1 MSTNRKTGFL
11 KALDLSF
18 FLGAIGTVAFYSVVS
33 LPSLRGTLLYHYT
46 TEHVVEY
53 VIVGL
58 FIWGLADIALRFLSL
73 PKEILALRREWLPAR
88 SGREPVSNAAV
99 LLEQIR
105 TRPRWLQESR
115 VGRRLAQA
123 LEHVVE
129 NGSAADYRDH
139 LQYLADQDDDVT
151 HANYTLV
158 RFVIAVS
165 PILGFLGTVV
175 HFGTALS
182 GFSFD
187 EMADKLPAIV
197 AEMGTAFNTTTVA
210 LAAAMTMMF
219 ALFVCERFEHGI
231 VRRINRLV
239 ERELLNRFE
248 VKDANIAPFLTI
260 VQAANQEALQSIAAT
275 LQRQIEV
282 WSRAIDGLY
291 ERFDQRQQQE
301 SQRWHDALEVLR
313 QRHAANDAER
323 DSRLRQLVSHVDM
336 RQDQHMAHV
345 QAALDKATSFSDE
358 IRGFVKTLDSIAR
371 GEGRLVE
378 LQAALTDNLRVLHE
392 TRQIDGALHGLT
404 AAIHLLTARHRQ
416 GGIPDSAAA

>member
-313 QRHAANDAER
+313 QRHAADDAER
-323 DSRLRQLVSHVDM
+323 EARLRQLVAQVDA
-336 RQDQHMAHV
+336 RQDQHMAQV